1 MSKASSSAS
10 LTPRLRLLAPTA
22 LALALLSAQA
32 EAVVDL
38 PSAPLQSAAA
48 IPSNILFLLDDSGS
62 MQFEMMPD
70 SLTIFPTYDFGWTW
84 GYRYGVYLFPP
95 PNQVYGGDIY
105 PPVIPTFDDANYH
118 NFFKRSATNNTLFY
132 DPTLTYTPWAKYDG
146 SSYGNVSVT
155 AAPFNPSNT
164 SIGKLNLTAQQFNVT
179 SAPWISGNS
188 DTNYAV
194 CGTSACTS
202 YWPITFYVYKGS
214 GALTSSA
221 SYMKYQI
228 QGSTGYKKD
237 LNGGT
242 QTAVSS
248 FTWGSTTRTVAEE
261 TQNFANWFSYY
272 RSRTLAARAG
282 ASLAFAR
289 LGTNYR
295 VGFATIN
302 STTFGNAIPTSGS
315 FENNNRLNWFNA
327 LLGSTVPPQ
336 GTPLKAAL
344 TLAGE
349 YFSRTDDNGPYGP
362 SPQLSCRRNFTIL
375 TTDGYYD
382 AATVSGIGNEDN
394 TSGSTIT
401 GPSSQSY
408 QYAPARPYSDS
419 YTNTLAD
426 ISMYY
431 WKKDLR
437 TNLSNNLRPTSTNPS
452 FWQNMNTFTLSL
464 GVKGT
469 LNPATDLGR
478 LTSGA
483 ISWPDPAV
491 GSPEKLDDLWHAA
504 VNGHGNFVAAKDPAE
519 FADGLVSALTSI
531 GEAGGAWNIAV
542 SSNMLEV
549 DGKTFVARYDGSWGG
564 DLWAVGFNAAG
575 QMNTTSDG
583 TPIPVWKASQKL
595 PAAASRNIYTWKD
608 SGGGGTTFTYNNL
621 SSAKK
626 TAIGSSAVVDYLRGV
641 TSGELANGGTFR
653 NRTSLL
659 GDIANPA
666 PAYVKASNTVFA
678 AANDGMLHA
687 FNANTGVELFAYI
700 PGNVSFAN
708 LNALSSPTYSHKFI
722 NDGEIVVSDLAST
735 GKNILV
741 GSLGRGGKALY
752 ALDVTTPSSFDATKV
767 LWEFTSAD
775 LGNTLGKPIIAKM
788 NTGEWAVIVGNGYN
802 SNNENA
808 FLFVINLNT
817 GALIQKIATG
827 VGLSSSPN
835 GLSSP
840 VGFDQNGDGK
850 ADFVYAGDLLGNFWR
865 FTVTGSAS
873 SWSAASLFVATDA
886 SGNIQPITGGLSVAI
901 DPKTNKR
908 WVFGGSGRYLSNSD
922 VASSAIQSWYG
933 LIDDGT
939 AITSRTS
946 LATRTI
952 NSESTQGSYQ
962 TRTFSTAVAN
972 DMVGKRGWYADLA
985 VSGVKTGER
994 MVSRSQYSTGV
1005 LYASSIIPST
1015 DVCASGGSGY
1025 INAVSAFTGGSLV
1038 TPFFDINND
1047 GLFNDSDK
1055 KSEGGKLV
1063 STGSVRTGGMV
1074 GEITIKKLD
1083 DTKVTILA
1091 CDTTGACKEQPNV
1104 NLGSLKGRVS
1114 WREIRIE

>member
-10 LTPRLRLLAPTA
+10 RSRRISLFAPTV
-22 LALALLSAQA
+22 LALALLSAEA
-32 EAVVDL
+32 GAVVDL
-38 PSAPLQSAAA
+38 PAAPLQSAAA

-70 SLTIFPTYDFGWTW
+70 ALTIFPTYNFGWTW
-84 GYRYGVYLFPP
+84 GFRYGVYLFPP
-95 PNQVYGGDIY
+95 PDQIYGGDIY
-105 PPVIPTFDDANYH
+105 PPVIPTFEDTNYH
-118 NFFKRSATNNTLFY
+118 NFFKRSARNNTLFY
-132 DPTLTYTPWAKYDG
+132 DPTITYTPWAKYDG
-146 SSYGNVSVT
+146 SSYGNVAAT
-155 AAPFNPSNT
+155 AAPYNPANISV
-164 SIGKLNLTAQQFNVT
+164 GKLNLTAQQSSVT
-179 SAPWISGNS
+179 SVPWISGNS
-188 DTNYAV
+188 DTDYAV

-214 GALTSSA
+214 GALTSAA

-228 QGSTGYKKD
+228 QGSTGYRKD

-248 FTWGSTTRTVAEE
+248 FTWGSTTRTVADE

-282 ASLAFAR
+282 ASLAFAK

-302 STTFGNAIPTSGS
+302 NTTFGNAIPTSGA

-382 AATVSGIGNEDN
+382 TATVSGIGNEDN

-401 GPSSQSY
+401 GPNSQSY
-408 QYAPARPYSDS
+408 QYAPARPYSDGYS
-419 YTNTLAD
+419 NTLAD
-426 ISMYY
+426 IAMYY
-431 WKKDLR
+431 WKRDLR

-464 GVKGT
+464 GLKGT
-469 LNPATDLGR
+469 LDPDSDLGR
-478 LTSGA
+478 LSSGA
-483 ISWPDPAV
+483 ISWPDPTA

-504 VNGHGNFVAAKDPAE
+504 VNGRGNFVAAKDPAE

-542 SSNMLEV
+542 SSSLLEV
-549 DGKTFVARYDGSWGG
+549 DGKTFLARYDGSWGG

-575 QMNTTSDG
+575 KMNTTSDG
-583 TPIPVWKASQKL
+583 TPVPIWKASQKL
-595 PAAASRNIYTWKD
+595 PGASSRNIFTWKD
-608 SGGGGTTFTYNNL
+608 SGGGGVTFSYNNL
-621 SSAKK
+621 SSSKK
-626 TAIGSSAVVDYLRGV
+626 AAIVSAAVVDYLRGV

-700 PGNVSFAN
+700 PGNVSFAS
-708 LNALSSPTYSHKFI
+708 LNALSNPTYSHKFI

-752 ALDVTTPSSFDATKV
+752 ALDVSTPSTFGASSV
-767 LWEFTSAD
+767 LWEFTDSD

-788 NTGEWAVIVGNGYN
+788 NTGEWAVIVGGGYN
-802 SNNENA
+802 STNEKA

-827 VGLSSSPN
+827 AGSSSSPN
-835 GLSSP
+835 GLSTP

-850 ADFVYAGDLLGNFWR
+850 VDLVYAGDLLGNFWR
-865 FTVTGSAS
+865 FTVTGKAS
-873 SWSAASLFVATDA
+873 SWSAASLFVATDS

-922 VASSAIQSWYG
+922 VSNSAIQSWYG

-939 AITSRTS
+939 KITSRTS
-946 LATRTI
+946 LATRTL
-952 NSESTQGSYQ
+952 NAESTQGSYL
-962 TRTFSTAVAN
+962 TRTFSSAVAN
-972 DMVGKRGWYADLA
+972 DMNGKRGWYADLA
-985 VSGVKTGER
+985 VSGVRTGER

-1025 INAVSAFTGGSLV
+1025 INAVDAFTGSSLT

-1063 STGSVRTGGMV
+1063 PAGSIRTGGMV
-1074 GEITIKKLD
+1074 GEITVKKAD
-1083 DTKVTILA
+1083 ETKVTILA
-1091 CDTTGACKEQPNV
+1091 CDTTGTCKNQPNV

-1114 WREIRIE
+1114 WREIRVE